1 MLLYELA
8 VNALHRFASCQ
19 AEHQVWVGAQIM
31 GNDPGDQGC
40 RSFVVFLYNYF
51 HRGEIRLSPASL
63 EGKKDRREVIHAPI
77 WLTRLV
83 GHGIK
88 AWSAGLRPG
97 ESAKLK
103 RAGSETGAP
112 IDQNMMPRT
121 KREHLRQLVEGKNQ
135 WSRPL
140 TEEEKALG
148 FLGWHERG
156 YLPHCD
162 FPGLIQFVTFRLAD
176 SMPSSRRAEW
186 EHLLAIDDVREK
198 RTKLESYLDR
208 GHGCCNL
215 RESGT
220 AQLVEQTL
228 LYFHEKRCEVVA
240 WCVMPNHVHVLVHI
254 WQTPLWKLVRSWKRH
269 VAITDGPKALERR
282 SPTRREPVDWLGRRP
297 ALQWQREY
305 WDTFMRDEDQE
316 RTAVRYIENNPSKA
330 RLCTRA
336 LDWQYSSARF
346 RDEYRRLVLPPEPNR
361 PQPLDHT
368 PPM

>member
-1 MLLYELA
+1 
-8 VNALHRFASCQ
+8 
-19 AEHQVWVGAQIM
+19 
-31 GNDPGDQGC
+31 
-40 RSFVVFLYNYF
+40 
-51 HRGEIRLSPASL
+51 
-63 EGKKDRREVIHAPI
+63 
-77 WLTRLV
+77 
-83 GHGIK
+83 
-88 AWSAGLRPG
+88 
-97 ESAKLK
+97 
-103 RAGSETGAP
+103 
-112 IDQNMMPRT
+112 MMPRT

-297 ALQWQREY
+297 ALRHRCYRLYSFALSTSVRE
-305 WDTFMRDEDQE
+305 TFFAGTFSLSNAISLAPDISGSGTCPPSETE
-316 RTAVRYIENNPSKA
+316 R
-330 RLCTRA
+330 
-336 LDWQYSSARF
+336 
-346 RDEYRRLVLPPEPNR
+346 
-361 PQPLDHT
+361 
-368 PPM
+368 

>member
-1 MLLYELA
+1 MIVPTPMVIA
-8 VNALHRFASCQ
+8 RRGTFSSPPKAGALCLRVVGVRALTRVRERRAERGSLNPICQ
-19 AEHQVWVGAQIM
+19 AEHQVWVSAQIM
-31 GNDPGDQGC
+31 GDDPGDQGC
-40 RSFVVFLYNYF
+40 CSFVVFLYNYF

-63 EGKKDRREVIHAPI
+63 EGKKDRREVHAPI

-97 ESAKLK
+97 ESAKFK

-140 TEEEKALG
+140 TVEEKALG

-186 EHLLAIDDVREK
+186 EHLLSIQDEREK
-198 RTKLESYLDR
+198 RTKLEDYLDR
-208 GHGCCNL
+208 GLGVGQL
-215 RESGT
+215 R
-220 AQLVEQTL
+220 
-228 LYFHEKRCEVVA
+228 
-240 WCVMPNHVHVLVHI
+240 
-254 WQTPLWKLVRSWKRH
+254 KLR
-269 VAITDGPKALERR
+269 IGEL
-282 SPTRREPVDWLGRRP
+282 
-297 ALQWQREY
+297 
-305 WDTFMRDEDQE
+305 
-316 RTAVRYIENNPSKA
+316 AVR
-330 RLCTRA
+330 
-336 LDWQYSSARF
+336 
-346 RDEYRRLVLPPEPNR
+346 
-361 PQPLDHT
+361 
-368 PPM
+368 